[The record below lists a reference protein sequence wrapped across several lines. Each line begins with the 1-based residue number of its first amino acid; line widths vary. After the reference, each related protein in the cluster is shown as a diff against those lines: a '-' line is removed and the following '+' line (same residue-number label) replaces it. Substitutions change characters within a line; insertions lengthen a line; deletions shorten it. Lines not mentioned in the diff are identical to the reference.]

1 MKKLALAG
9 LTFFAPVLAFAQSS
23 SQTIDSAQG
32 LAKWVIDFINNIA
45 VPLIFAL
52 AFVVFIFGVF
62 RFFIAGGHDE
72 EKRESGKQL
81 MIYGLVGFFVMVSVW
96 GLVHI
101 LTGTLNLNGNTGK
114 LPQTPGIKGY

>member
-1 MKKLALAG
+1 MKKFGYLVAAFALPVLALAQDSNVDSVQSLG
-9 LTFFAPVLAFAQSS
+9 AF
-23 SQTIDSAQG
+23 I
-32 LAKWVIDFINNIA
+32 IDFINNIA

-101 LTGTLNLNGNTGK
+101 LTGTLNLNDNTGK
-114 LPQTPGIKGY
+114 LPQTPDIKGY